1 MIARA
6 KFSVGVLLYNVNTR
20 EDGLVTKAYQSA
32 ETGEPMY
39 TVNVPVRDSTWALGH
54 LISDWAE
61 RVLELSDNAML
72 KNSDR
77 PPVTTEGPLN
87 EL

>member
-1 MIARA
+1 
-6 KFSVGVLLYNVNTR
+6 
-20 EDGLVTKAYQSA
+20 
-32 ETGEPMY
+32 
-39 TVNVPVRDSTWALGH
+39 
-54 LISDWAE
+54 
-61 RVLELSDNAML
+61 LELSDNAML